1 MVKVYFETKNNGY
14 SQLVAIFDDEE
25 TYEFCLNGLQE
36 CAEKNG
42 FELVTESVV
51 DEANISELLYPLTLQ
66 PV

>member
-25 TYEFCLNGLQE
+25 TYEFCSNGLQE

-42 FELVTESVV
+42 FEYVTESIEEV
-51 DEANISELLYPLTLQ
+51 AIAELLHPVTLKQ
-66 PV
+66 I